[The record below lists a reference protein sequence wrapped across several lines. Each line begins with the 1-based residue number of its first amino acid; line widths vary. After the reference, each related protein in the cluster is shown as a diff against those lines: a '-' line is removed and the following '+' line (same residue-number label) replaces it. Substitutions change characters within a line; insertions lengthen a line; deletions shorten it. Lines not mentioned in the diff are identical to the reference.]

1 MHFTLFPTIGAD
13 VITAKLKM
21 PPGSSLQYTASVSHK
36 VEALIQDVVGTDL
49 DSLTNNVG
57 QSFSHVAKF
66 SIALVPS
73 SERKVQVKAQ
83 LQRLKARTIE
93 IVEAESLTFSVRR
106 PGPPQAKF
114 CHMRKRLT
122 HIIG

>member
-1 MHFTLFPTIGAD
+1 LPFF
-13 VITAKLKM
+13 
-21 PPGSSLQYTASVSHK
+21 QN
-36 VEALIQDVVGTDL
+36 LIP
-49 DSLTNNVG
+49 
-57 QSFSHVAKF
+57 F

-106 PGPPQAKF
+106 PGHIDTAKGGF
-114 CHMRKRLT
+114 
-122 HIIG
+122 